1 MFYGKLWYKV
11 IFHQH
16 TTHRNVKL
24 LHTKSLEIKDMFVKI
39 TIFESFFIF
48 DGKLC
53 EQRDEQWNFM
63 KLYETLWAMGFPLV
77 PTLANVFIYHFE
89 NIWLENFQSHFKP
102 IFYRRLV
109 DDKFSLSRWKIRKCL
124 NTKHRNTKFTS
135 KIEENGFAVK

>member
-53 EQRDEQWNFM
+53 EQRDEQWKNNRYVSSVHCKPTFSEVFTNFESFVPDIYKRGLIKVYFTEVSNSDPIM
-63 KLYETLWAMGFPLV
+63 GIIVSKSFWIKHLFKRTLISRFLKGSWF
-77 PTLANVFIYHFE
+77 TFYH
-89 NIWLENFQSHFKP
+89 I
-102 IFYRRLV
+102 
-109 DDKFSLSRWKIRKCL
+109 
-124 NTKHRNTKFTS
+124 
-135 KIEENGFAVK
+135 

>member
-1 MFYGKLWYKV
+1 
-11 IFHQH
+11 
-16 TTHRNVKL
+16 
-24 LHTKSLEIKDMFVKI
+24 MFVKI

-48 DGKLC
+48 DGKLY
-53 EQRDEQWNFM
+53 EQRDGV
-63 KLYETLWAMGFPLV
+63 AMGFPLV

-135 KIEENGFAVK
+135 KIEEHGFAVK